1 MSKSISMTTGLKFGL
16 LGALLYVISVWLKF
30 RFFDE
35 KIASFSMVAIGGY
48 AVFVIVWI
56 MAALSRRRQTGG
68 YADIREL
75 FQTIFLVIVIG
86 ELAYAIFN
94 YVYVSYIDVN
104 FFDRLA
110 DNTERLQLQHIKN
123 ADNSEQLDQL
133 VQSIRDQQI
142 ISWKTA
148 LFVFAQ
154 AIVFD
159 SILGIIIAFLFK
171 RAKNLSEK
179 DLDLAL

>member
-30 RFFDE
+30 KFFDE

-94 YVYVSYIDVN
+94 YVYVS
-104 FFDRLA
+104 
-110 DNTERLQLQHIKN
+110 
-123 ADNSEQLDQL
+123 
-133 VQSIRDQQI
+133 
-142 ISWKTA
+142 
-148 LFVFAQ
+148 
-154 AIVFD
+154 
-159 SILGIIIAFLFK
+159 
-171 RAKNLSEK
+171 
-179 DLDLAL
+179 